1 VEGGAPDGNA
11 AARRSEGDSLSGAA
25 FRGVFY
31 TRSTKAL
38 REALIEIERPPHPDQ
53 DRAGFTCCEALV
65 GSSVQP
71 GSVCVLENHRMR
83 IVETTL
89 APGGGS
95 GMQRCERNA
104 AVSVVQPGKVKVVET
119 GAPAQSRS
127 RKRRA
132 MPRTSVGSR
141 AGLNATW

>member
-1 VEGGAPDGNA
+1 VLPFAV
-11 AARRSEGDSLSGAA
+11 LSTP
-25 FRGVFY
+25 GVPKPF
-31 TRSTKAL
+31 

-127 RKRRA
+127 KEETRNAKDVCWQPGGVERDLVNVGPSLYRQI
-132 MPRTSVGSR
+132 SVEVK
-141 AGLNATW
+141 

>member
-1 VEGGAPDGNA
+1 MLPFAVSSTP
-11 AARRSEGDSLSGAA
+11 
-25 FRGVFY
+25 GVPKPF
-31 TRSTKAL
+31 
-38 REALIEIERPPHPDQ
+38 REALIEIERPPHLDQ

-65 GSSVQP
+65 GSNVQP

-141 AGLNATW
+141 VGLNATW

>member
-1 VEGGAPDGNA
+1 
-11 AARRSEGDSLSGAA
+11 
-25 FRGVFY
+25 
-31 TRSTKAL
+31 
-38 REALIEIERPPHPDQ
+38 
-53 DRAGFTCCEALV
+53 
-65 GSSVQP
+65 
-71 GSVCVLENHRMR
+71 MR

-95 GMQRCERNA
+95 GMQRCKRNA

-141 AGLNATW
+141 VGVERDLINVGPSLYRQISVEVK